1 MTIKDFEYHTINC
14 NNSTIHLLYFEPFNP
29 ADYLDRLT
37 ALELERYHQFSH
49 IKRKR
54 EFVAT
59 RILRHQLFGFEHI
72 HYDIN
77 GAPYIDQEGY
87 ISVSH
92 SNQLVGIAVNPKY
105 QVGFDL
111 EAPRDRIID
120 VKHKFLSEEE
130 KEVFDCNDIKTLTQ
144 IWSSKETLYK
154 LAGRKEIIFKTQLL
168 LSKDAFDNW
177 KGRIINPTET
187 RCVKLNIF
195 EWKGI
200 VITIN
205 ADKIEFE

>member
-1 MTIKDFEYHTINC
+1 
-14 NNSTIHLLYFEPFNP
+14 
-29 ADYLDRLT
+29 
-37 ALELERYHQFSH
+37 
-49 IKRKR
+49 
-54 EFVAT
+54 
-59 RILRHQLFGFEHI
+59 
-72 HYDIN
+72 
-77 GAPYIDQEGY
+77 
-87 ISVSH
+87 
-92 SNQLVGIAVNPKY
+92 
-105 QVGFDL
+105 
-111 EAPRDRIID
+111 
-120 VKHKFLSEEE
+120 LSEEE

-154 LAGRKEIIFKTQLL
+154 LAGRKEIIFKTELL

-187 RCVKLNIF
+187 RFVKLNIF